1 MEPRGAAPSG
11 AAPPQRVGWGIPDAA
26 VAFVLSLFAASVADT
41 PFFSHGKLP
50 KHLEVPAALAA
61 IAAQTATTVV
71 YLVFAARRG
80 RGSLRADFGLRLAV
94 RDGLF
99 FLVGFGLAAFSG
111 VLIAPIVDVGHLH
124 SSSQEVVRT
133 FQRAHGL
140 DTTFFVIAVL
150 AVAPIG
156 EELLFRGVLLRA
168 LLRRTSPPTAIWVAA
183 LAFALVH
190 VVLDPGA
197 GFAVPALL
205 LLGLLSGYEAW
216 RTGDLSRS
224 ILLHAGFNLV
234 AVLQIVT

>member
-1 MEPRGAAPSG
+1 MEPRGAEPGGSAP
-11 AAPPQRVGWGIPDAA
+11 AQRVGWGIPDAA
-26 VAFVLSLFAASVADT
+26 IAFVLSLLAASVADT
-41 PFFSHGKLP
+41 PFISHGRLP
-50 KHLEVPAALAA
+50 QHLEVRASLAA
-61 IAAQTATTVV
+61 IGAQTAATVV
-71 YLVFAARRG
+71 YLAFAARRG
-80 RGSLRADFGLRLAV
+80 RGSLRADFGLRLSA
-94 RDGLF
+94 RDGPWL
-99 FLVGFGLAAFSG
+99 LVGLGLAVVSG
-111 VLIAPIVDVGHLH
+111 VLVAPIIDAGHLR

-140 DTTFFVIAVL
+140 DTTFFVLAVL
-150 AVAPIG
+150 LVAPVG

-168 LLRRTSPPTAIWVAA
+168 LLRRTSPATAIWVAA

-190 VVLDPGA
+190 VILDPGA